1 MAKEFKTIDQL
12 VELMESRGIVTD
24 DKTATA
30 IKRESYYAIING
42 YKAPFLDREAMK
54 SSAED
59 VYLKGTTFQQ
69 IYDLFMFDRHLR
81 ESTFP
86 YLTAA
91 ESALKNAVVYA
102 FCEKNRDAEAYLE
115 RSNYTPARDMLVPKS
130 YQGNKAEEH
139 ATNMANLM
147 KILNGKLTNKK
158 KMRPFVKHYLN
169 SYGKVP
175 LWVLQNDL
183 TFGNIAHFYQL
194 QQNIAHFYQLQQRGV
209 QNAACKIVGEIS
221 GRGVRLNPHDLLRA
235 FDVLVG
241 FRNICAHDERL
252 YCATVKGARFADMF
266 DELCVVLPEED
277 THAMIDTLN
286 SLIRAYQGKIDRVGN
301 VGVSD

>member
-59 VYLKGTTFQQ
+59 VYLEGTTFQQ
-69 IYDLFMFDRHLR
+69 IYDLFMFDRRLR

-147 KILNGKLTNKK
+147 KILNGKNKHGQPHEDSERK
-158 KMRPFVKHYLN
+158 
-169 SYGKVP
+169 
-175 LWVLQNDL
+175 
-183 TFGNIAHFYQL
+183 AH
-194 QQNIAHFYQLQQRGV
+194 QQ
-209 QNAACKIVGEIS
+209 
-221 GRGVRLNPHDLLRA
+221 
-235 FDVLVG
+235 
-241 FRNICAHDERL
+241 
-252 YCATVKGARFADMF
+252 
-266 DELCVVLPEED
+266 EED
-277 THAMIDTLN
+277 APLREALSKQLRKGS
-286 SLIRAYQGKIDRVGN
+286 SLG
-301 VGVSD
+301 SSE